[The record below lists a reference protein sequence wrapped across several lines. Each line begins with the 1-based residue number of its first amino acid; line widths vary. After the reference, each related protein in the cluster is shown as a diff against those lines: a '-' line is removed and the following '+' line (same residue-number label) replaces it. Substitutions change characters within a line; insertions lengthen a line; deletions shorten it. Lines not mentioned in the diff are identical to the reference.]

1 MKKDNLIETILE
13 RAFDYLDEQEIQKAI
28 STFQRAFKRVYA
40 HIVEDNMKSIKEYD
54 SVYDSMYEVS
64 YWMIEYLY
72 ALLDMFFDIGEKS
85 YLEDLIYFCDANYKL
100 YQYDDELIVNIGK
113 VKAEALYWSGNV
125 EESFEK
131 LENLLQHYEKGT
143 DLYLLYATLCINA
156 DKKEKAISILK
167 TGIKKCEGKKEGLKY
182 LLTELRKEEE
192 K

>member
-1 MKKDNLIETILE
+1 M
-13 RAFDYLDEQEIQKAI
+13 
-28 STFQRAFKRVYA
+28 
-40 HIVEDNMKSIKEYD
+40 
-54 SVYDSMYEVS
+54 
-64 YWMIEYLY
+64 
-72 ALLDMFFDIGEKS
+72 
-85 YLEDLIYFCDANYKL
+85 
-100 YQYDDELIVNIGK
+100 IVNVGK
-113 VKAEALYWSGNV
+113 VKAEALYWSENV